1 MVSQTINSVKDGAF
15 MNKAYAIFDMDGTL
29 VDSMG
34 YWQSLEREFLIQ
46 KGVTEG
52 IDEILER
59 TKPMTLEE
67 ASTLF
72 IETFHMAGTPAQL
85 ADEIHAIMEGHYRH
99 DVLPKPGAK
108 EYLDRLRDRGVKMCV
123 ASATPAPLIRLCLER
138 LGLCHYFD
146 FILSCVDVGAGKSR
160 PDVYLECARRLDAKP
175 GEIAV
180 FEDAVYAVRSS
191 KAAGFYVVG
200 VQDRCNTGFWEEI
213 ASTAHETVGDWNLA
227 E

>member
-1 MVSQTINSVKDGAF
+1 
-15 MNKAYAIFDMDGTL
+15 MNKRYCIFDMDGTL

-52 IDEILER
+52 LDEILEQ

-72 IETFHMAGTPAQL
+72 IETFHMEGTPAQL

-99 DVLPKPGAK
+99 DVCVKPGAR
-108 EYLDRLRDRGVKMCV
+108 EYLEDLKSRGVEMCV

-138 LGLCHYFD
+138 LGLAHYFR
-146 FILSCVDVGAGKSR
+146 FILSCVDVGVGKRR
-160 PDVYLECARRLDAKP
+160 PDVYLECAARFGAQP

-180 FEDAVYAVRSS
+180 YEDAIYAVRSS
-191 KAAGFYVVG
+191 KEAGFYVVAIK
-200 VQDRCNTGFWEEI
+200 DACNGPFWAEMAQLADE
-213 ASTAHETVGDWNLA
+213 SFETW
-227 E
+227 

>member
-1 MVSQTINSVKDGAF
+1 M
-15 MNKAYAIFDMDGTL
+15 
-29 VDSMG
+29 DSMG
-34 YWQSLEREFLIQ
+34 YWQALEREFLIQ

-72 IETFHMAGTPAQL
+72 IETFHMEGTPQQL
-85 ADEIHAIMEGHYRH
+85 ADEIHAIMEGHYRQ

-108 EYLDRLRDRGVKMCV
+108 EYLDKLRARGVKMCV

-138 LGLCHYFD
+138 LGMLRHFD

-160 PDVYLECARRLDAKP
+160 PDVYLECARRLGATP

-180 FEDAVYAVRSS
+180 YEDAVYAVRSS
-191 KAAGFYVVG
+191 KAAGFHVVG
-200 VQDRCNTGFWEEI
+200 IADRCNTGFWEEI
-213 ASTAHETVGDWNLA
+213 KTTAHEIITDWNLA

>member
-1 MVSQTINSVKDGAF
+1 MDKR
-15 MNKAYAIFDMDGTL
+15 YAIFDMDGTL

-52 IDEILER
+52 LDEILER

-67 ASTLF
+67 ASNLF
-72 IETFHMAGTPAQL
+72 IETFHMEGTAEEL
-85 ADEIHAIMEGHYRH
+85 ADEIHGIMEGHYRQ
-99 DVLPKPGAK
+99 DVCTKPGAK
-108 EYLDRLRDRGVKMCV
+108 EYLDRLQERGVKMCV

-138 LGLCHYFD
+138 LGLLKYFD

-160 PDVYLECARRLDAKP
+160 PDVYLECARRLDAQP

-200 VQDRCNTGFWEEI
+200 IKDDCNTGFWEEI
-213 ASTAHETVGDWNLA
+213 CSTSHEIITDWTKAN
-227 E
+227 